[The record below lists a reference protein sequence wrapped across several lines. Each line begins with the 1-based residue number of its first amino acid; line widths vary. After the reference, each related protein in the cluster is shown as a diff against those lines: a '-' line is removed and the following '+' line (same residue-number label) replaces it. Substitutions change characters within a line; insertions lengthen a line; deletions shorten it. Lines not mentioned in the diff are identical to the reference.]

1 MMKKNK
7 RFIFSLFFFF
17 LLLLIQL
24 SAILFLPL
32 NYVTASIVVVIDL
45 LLLGQIIAQ
54 HKRLQISNHEKI
66 MRASRV
72 AEQAL
77 DFVSE
82 DMPVGV
88 ISWGTDYQFVW
99 TNPYITEEVHDLS
112 LEEQQNVIK
121 ELIQQDEKKKS
132 IYKIKDTLYHFQI
145 NKDKQLVYLIDI
157 TKEVELETKEQNLQA
172 VIGLL
177 SVDNYDDVVDRKDD
191 KEISYINSFITAVI
205 SDWMDSYG
213 IFYKRINAERFF
225 FLARYEDL
233 EEMQENQFDLLEKIR
248 SSAEEEGVLVTISM
262 GIGFGN
268 QSLEMIGDTAQNN
281 LDIALVR
288 GGDQVVVKDADE
300 NSKPTFF
307 GGNSASTGKR
317 TRVRSRAM
325 STALKNVFNETGN
338 VYVMGHRFPDMDAI
352 GASFGVTCLARFH
365 SKNSYVIINENETIP
380 DVERCLEE
388 IHKDENMEKLLLSP
402 EAAIKQRKPGDLLVM
417 VDYHRPSLSIS
428 QEFYEQFEN
437 VVIIDHH
444 RRGEEFPSRSLLTY
458 IESSASS
465 SAELVS
471 ELIQFESKE
480 DRRMTKMEATLL
492 LAGMTVDTKNFA
504 VRTTSRTFDVASYL
518 KTCGADA
525 TLVQYLLSTDIQSY
539 LEISR
544 LVGESEYVREDI
556 VITTG
561 SESKKYDNVTAA
573 KTADTLL
580 SMVDINAAFV
590 IVKRTDGV
598 IAISARSSGTIN
610 VQIIM
615 ESLGGG
621 GHFTNAA
628 AQLSDMTITG
638 AKEKLLTAINNQ
650 LSEGE
655 KEE

>member
-1 MMKKNK
+1 MKKNK